1 MSHHLR
7 VLRDARLVRTER
19 RGKHVIYRLHDH
31 HVAHIVE
38 DAISHVIEADDR
50 EHLEMAPSNDIPD
63 TTLVG
68 TLPGEIE
75 VDPPLL
81 EELLEE
87 LELHSRGQGL
97 QTALAIADCVL
108 GRLFKRD
115 SGLLSSRS
123 RNHETFKALQ
133 NNASLP
139 ISKSSLWYALAVKHQ
154 YQQLPRS
161 FAEGLSLAQ
170 HKVLLRVKS
179 VNLKVDLARRAIQE
193 ELSKR
198 ELERLVRRRCREDE
212 VRGRG
217 RPPLPAVVKGMR
229 QLVKATDLATS
240 EPLSTDALRSLDQA
254 GIAQLLQSLD
264 QNIQAL
270 NALGSQLRRLAND
283 LED

>member
-1 MSHHLR
+1 
-7 VLRDARLVRTER
+7 
-19 RGKHVIYRLHDH
+19 
-31 HVAHIVE
+31 
-38 DAISHVIEADDR
+38 
-50 EHLEMAPSNDIPD
+50 MAPSDDIPD

-133 NNASLP
+133 NDSSLP

-161 FAEGLSLAQ
+161 FSERLSLAQ

-198 ELERLVRRRCREDE
+198 DLERLVRRRCREDE